1 MRVTVAGKGVETG
14 EALKVHVAEGLGAIS
29 RKYFDRALEAR
40 VTFSRD
46 RAFFA
51 CDINLHA
58 GRGLS
63 VRAEGEAA
71 DAHKAFEVAAEH
83 VAKRL
88 RRYRRRVNDRPRG
101 LADERVAALTGAT
114 TALAEADAPVGE
126 PAREVVLRD
135 APDEDEGDDA
145 PEEADAGE
153 PANGTVVA
161 EAVTE
166 VPLLTVREA
175 VMRLDL
181 SLDPAMVFRNRASG
195 ALNVLYRRR
204 DGHLGWVD
212 PQRA

>member
-29 RKYFDRALEAR
+29 RKYFDRAIEAR

-71 DAHKAFEVAAEH
+71 DAHRAFDEAAEH

-88 RRYRRRVNDRPRG
+88 RRYRRKVNDRPRG
-101 LADERVAALTGAT
+101 QAEGRVAALTGAP
-114 TALAEADAPVGE
+114 TALAESEA
-126 PAREVVLRD
+126 AREVVLRD
-135 APDEDEGDDA
+135 APDEAEDDDDGA
-145 PEEADAGE
+145 AGEEADAGE
-153 PANGTVVA
+153 PASGTVVA
-161 EAVTE
+161 EATTE

-181 SLDPAMVFRNRASG
+181 SLDPALVFRNRASG
-195 ALNVLYRRR
+195 TLNVLYRRR